1 MSDATRR
8 IADQLSCCF
17 CSYLVPHPPIID
29 IMSSFFDD
37 PDSDHETEQSY
48 PRPGQAR
55 ASSSRARSPTTTNS
69 IAPTSPSH
77 SRAFSLIPGT
87 EDDGASRGIGSE
99 MGDMEDEA
107 EDEGNDVKR
116 LGRIWVKERGTGDI
130 MPWEGDLMDTLFD
143 KLEQQVCLP
152 RGLEQKRS

>member
-1 MSDATRR
+1 
-8 IADQLSCCF
+8 
-17 CSYLVPHPPIID
+17 
-29 IMSSFFDD
+29 MSSFFDD
-37 PDSDHETEQSY
+37 HDSDPENDQSY

-55 ASSSRARSPTTTNS
+55 ASSSRARSPTTTSS

-87 EDDGASRGIGSE
+87 EDDGTSMGIDSE
-99 MGDMEDEA
+99 LGDMEYEDED

-143 KLEQQVCLP
+143 KLEQQVGFEAIVL
-152 RGLEQKRS
+152 GYGS

>member
-1 MSDATRR
+1 M
-8 IADQLSCCF
+8 
-17 CSYLVPHPPIID
+17 
-29 IMSSFFDD
+29 
-37 PDSDHETEQSY
+37 
-48 PRPGQAR
+48 
-55 ASSSRARSPTTTNS
+55 
-69 IAPTSPSH
+69 
-77 SRAFSLIPGT
+77 
-87 EDDGASRGIGSE
+87 GSE
-99 MGDMEDEA
+99 MGDMEDED